1 MLKTLLL
8 SATFVGASVIGA
20 AAQNST
26 PSTGNS
32 FPSPATHCKDK
43 ATGQVRTKKAAAEDG
58 SRTRMSGQEDTRG
71 LGTGGSMN
79 KSGQE
84 DTRGLGSSGSTS
96 MSGQEDTRGG
106 LLQDCH

>member
-1 MLKTLLL
+1 
-8 SATFVGASVIGA
+8 
-20 AAQNST
+20 
-26 PSTGNS
+26 
-32 FPSPATHCKDK
+32 
-43 ATGQVRTKKAAAEDG
+43 VRTKKAAEDG
-58 SRTRMSGQEDTRG
+58 SGTRMSGQEDTRG

>member
-1 MLKTLLL
+1 MLKSLLL

-26 PSTGNS
+26 PSGGNS

-43 ATGQVRTKKAAAEDG
+43 ATGQVRTKKAAEDG

-71 LGTGGSMN
+71 LEPDRITLKRILHWRGSWHI
-79 KSGQE
+79 
-84 DTRGLGSSGSTS
+84 LVA
-96 MSGQEDTRGG
+96 
-106 LLQDCH
+106 